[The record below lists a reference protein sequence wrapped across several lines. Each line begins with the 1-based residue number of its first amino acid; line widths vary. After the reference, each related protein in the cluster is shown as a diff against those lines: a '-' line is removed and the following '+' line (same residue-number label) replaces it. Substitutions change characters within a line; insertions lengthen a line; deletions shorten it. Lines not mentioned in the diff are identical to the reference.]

1 MKNHNKIGIAIK
13 CQFRHMFV
21 NMLLKD
27 FKKGQLCVF
36 I

>member
-1 MKNHNKIGIAIK
+1 MKNYNKIGIAII
-13 CQFRHMFV
+13 CQFRNFFL